1 MCGVQRPGGL
11 CPYTAWERGRE
22 EKGEGAGRQTLI
34 MGRAG
39 GTAAG
44 SWEGGG
50 REGDCSPR
58 TQSD

>member
-1 MCGVQRPGGL
+1 MGDYVHGGL

-22 EKGEGAGRQTLI
+22 EKREGAGRQTLI
-34 MGRAG
+34 KGRAG
-39 GTAAG
+39 GTAG
-44 SWEGGG
+44 SWEGGR